1 MRKPI
6 RPGKVYSIQYSLMML
21 LLIALPVAADSPP
34 ELGSVT
40 AAFEL
45 IDGGGETVR
54 FDDYSG
60 QNVLLAF
67 GFTNCAHICPMIA
80 ANMARAISMSDKQV
94 IGIFISV
101 DTERDSPAATA
112 AYAKK
117 FSNQMVGLSGS
128 HLQVSDAAQNFGV
141 TYVVTKS
148 QNNYAVQHTPSI
160 FLIGPD
166 GELIDTFAMNTASA
180 EIAAAMR

>member
-1 MRKPI
+1 MKF
-6 RPGKVYSIQYSLMML
+6 LFL
-21 LLIALPVAADSPP
+21 LLFLALPAAADSPP

-45 IDGGGETVR
+45 VNGDGEVVR

-60 QNVLLAF
+60 RHVLVAF

-80 ANMARAISMSDKQV
+80 ANMARAISASDDEV

-101 DTERDSPAATA
+101 DTERDSPATTH
-112 AYAKK
+112 AYASK
-117 FSNQMVGLSGS
+117 FGERMIGLSGS
-128 HLQVSDAAQNFGV
+128 YLQVSIAAQNFGV
-141 TYVVTKS
+141 TFVVTKS
-148 QNNYAVQHTPSI
+148 QNNYTVQHTPSI

-166 GELIDTFAMNTASA
+166 GELVDTFAMNTPSA
-180 EIAAAMR
+180 DIVAAMQ

>member
-1 MRKPI
+1 MKYLIP
-6 RPGKVYSIQYSLMML
+6 L
-21 LLIALPVAADSPP
+21 LFLALPAAADSPP

-45 IDGGGETVR
+45 LDGDADTVH
-54 FDDYSG
+54 FSDYSG

-80 ANMARAISMSDKQV
+80 ANMARAIQVADKDV
-94 IGIFISV
+94 LGIFISV
-101 DTERDSPAATA
+101 DTERDSPATTH
-112 AYAKK
+112 AYASK
-117 FSNQMVGLSGS
+117 FGDKMIGLSGS
-128 HLQVSDAAQNFGV
+128 HQQVSDAAQNFGV

-148 QNNYAVQHTPSI
+148 QNNYTVQHTPSI

-166 GELIDTFAMNTASA
+166 GELVDTFAMNTPSA
-180 EIAAAMR
+180 DIAAAMQ

>member
-1 MRKPI
+1 VKYLIP
-6 RPGKVYSIQYSLMML
+6 L
-21 LLIALPVAADSPP
+21 LFLALPAAADSPP

-45 IDGGGETVR
+45 LDGDADTVH
-54 FDDYSG
+54 FSDYSG
-60 QNVLLAF
+60 QNVLVAF

-80 ANMARAISMSDKQV
+80 ANMARAIAVADKDV
-94 IGIFISV
+94 VGIFISV
-101 DTERDSPAATA
+101 DTERDSPATTH
-112 AYAKK
+112 AYASK
-117 FSNQMVGLSGS
+117 FGDKLIGLSGS

-148 QNNYAVQHTPSI
+148 QNNYTVQHTPSI

-166 GELIDTFAMNTASA
+166 GELVDTFAMNTPSA
-180 EIAAAMR
+180 DIVAAMQ

>member
-1 MRKPI
+1 MKFFT
-6 RPGKVYSIQYSLMML
+6 L
-21 LLIALPVAADSPP
+21 LLFLALPALADSPP

-45 IDGGGETVR
+45 VNGDGDTVR
-54 FDDYSG
+54 FDNYAG
-60 QNVLLAF
+60 QNVLVAF

-80 ANMARAISMSDKQV
+80 ANMARAIAATDKDV

-101 DTERDSPAATA
+101 DTERDSPQTTH
-112 AYAKK
+112 AYASK
-117 FSNQMVGLSGS
+117 FGDKMIGLSGS
-128 HLQVSDAAQNFGV
+128 HQQVSDAAKNFGV

-160 FLIGPD
+160 FLIDQNGHFV
-166 GELIDTFAMNTASA
+166 DTFAMNTPSA
-180 EIAAAMR
+180 DIAAAMQ